1 MFVCLH
7 TLTVHML
14 VCVCISNFLWLG
26 GNKISLSRTLDLR
39 WKIVHVFKE
48 DRNCT
53 EDLCPCLCHLLWVFA
68 PLVRPKAKA
77 FLGCSCE
84 PAGWKQSWFSALM
97 DSMGHTAAGL
107 SGSLPPTQVSSAL
120 CSPVFGIRS
129 YWIGALLRSSCDLFG
144 ILGRQTG

>member
-84 PAGWKQSWFSALM
+84 PADWKQSLVLCPNGFHGAHSCRSVWLLTTHSGLICPLLSCFLGSGATGLVPSCGLPVTCSA
-97 DSMGHTAAGL
+97 
-107 SGSLPPTQVSSAL
+107 
-120 CSPVFGIRS
+120 F
-129 YWIGALLRSSCDLFG
+129 
-144 ILGRQTG
+144 